1 MLYQGTIKG
10 IRSHLCW
17 MNRIATRILD
27 FTPSDC
33 SRMAVSFNN
42 SSPANMS
49 GGSSLSCGTLSF
61 HVSCNMFALEWL
73 SRARGVFKIFCL
85 CSSKSGIFKFHMKSL
100 QPALPCSVR
109 LTEHR
114 RENAVMLSQERK
126 PSRLWIGNYDCP
138 SDVDASN
145 FNQDGSWG
153 SREVDRHFCW
163 RQNRFSQ
170 YVLYWTLAV
179 AGASTAGE
187 SLTLW

>member
-1 MLYQGTIKG
+1 MLYQRTIKG
-10 IRSHLCW
+10 ILSHLCW
-17 MNRIATRILD
+17 MNRIAIRILN

-49 GGSSLSCGTLSF
+49 GGRSSTFTATRHTTTISSLSCGTLSF

-100 QPALPCSVR
+100 QPGLPCSVR
-109 LTEHR
+109 LTEHWQ
-114 RENAVMLSQERK
+114 ENTVMLSQERK

-145 FNQDGSWG
+145 FNQDGSG
-153 SREVDRHFCW
+153 G
-163 RQNRFSQ
+163 NTTNSQ
-170 YVLYWTLAV
+170 YYQLVP
-179 AGASTAGE
+179 STRQHN
-187 SLTLW
+187 